1 MAKPASPRSA
11 SRTPPPD
18 QKERLIAAT
27 EKLLASHG
35 LGCVSTRD
43 IARAANVAEGAL
55 YHHFGDKAELIL
67 SVVLQ
72 QLGDFPEV
80 LQSLP
85 LQIGENTVQKNLEAV
100 LESAF
105 AFHHRI
111 APLVCSLFGDQE
123 LLARVRTMMV
133 ERSMG
138 PGRSAFAIAAYLRA
152 EQQLGRVAHSATPE
166 TVAELMLSVS
176 FNTAMQDH
184 FFHGGEDGGAKARR
198 HLREAVRALMTGL
211 QPSDGDERTAPR
223 GARK

>member
-1 MAKPASPRSA
+1 VAKPAASRSA
-11 SRTPPPD
+11 SRATPD

-27 EKLLASHG
+27 EKLLASQG

-43 IARAANVAEGAL
+43 IAKEANVAEGAL

-85 LQIGENTVQKNLEAV
+85 LRIGENTVQKNLETV

-111 APLVCSLFGDQE
+111 APLVCSLFADQE
-123 LLARVRTMMV
+123 LLARVRGIMV

-138 PGRSAFAIAAYLRA
+138 PARSVFAISAYLRA
-152 EQQLGRVAHSATPE
+152 EQQLGRVSASAVPE
-166 TVAELMLSVS
+166 TIAEVMLAVS
-176 FNTAMQDH
+176 FNRAMQDH
-184 FFHGGEDGGAKARR
+184 FFFGASEGEAKAKRK
-198 HLREAVRALMTGL
+198 LREAVRALMVGL
-211 QPSDGDERTAPR
+211 DPGENDARTVAK
-223 GARK
+223 GARR

>member
-1 MAKPASPRSA
+1 MAKPAASRSA
-11 SRTPPPD
+11 SRATPD

-27 EKLLASHG
+27 EKLLASQG

-43 IARAANVAEGAL
+43 IAKEANVAEGAL

-85 LQIGENTVQKNLEAV
+85 LRIGENTVQKNLETV

-111 APLVCSLFGDQE
+111 APLVCSLFADQE
-123 LLARVRTMMV
+123 LLARVRGIMV

-138 PGRSAFAIAAYLRA
+138 PARSVFAISAYLRA
-152 EQQLGRVAHSATPE
+152 EQQLGRVSASAVPE
-166 TVAELMLSVS
+166 TIAEVMLAVS
-176 FNTAMQDH
+176 FNRAMQDH
-184 FFHGGEDGGAKARR
+184 FFLGASEGEAKAKRK
-198 HLREAVRALMTGL
+198 LREAVRALMVGL
-211 QPSDGDERTAPR
+211 DPGENDARTVAK
-223 GARK
+223 GARR

>member
-1 MAKPASPRSA
+1 MARPSASRSA
-11 SRTPPPD
+11 SRAPSPD

-27 EKLLASHG
+27 EKLLASQG

-43 IARAANVAEGAL
+43 IAKAANVAEGAL

-85 LQIGENTVQKNLEAV
+85 LRIGEATVQKNLETV

-111 APLVCSLFGDQE
+111 APLVCSLFADQE
-123 LLARVRTMMV
+123 LLAKVRGMMA

-138 PGRSAFAIAAYLRA
+138 PGRSVFAI
-152 EQQLGRVAHSATPE
+152 
-166 TVAELMLSVS
+166 
-176 FNTAMQDH
+176 
-184 FFHGGEDGGAKARR
+184 
-198 HLREAVRALMTGL
+198 
-211 QPSDGDERTAPR
+211 
-223 GARK
+223 